1 MLSKKK
7 LLIFLKCRWWPT
19 ETPCPNSMVRRGN
32 VVDAD
37 TGNVDSDLTGVSMN
51 QLILITHILN
61 HLLRLTLITTMNLS
75 SVFVVVNQDT

>member
-1 MLSKKK
+1 M
-7 LLIFLKCRWWPT
+7 F
-19 ETPCPNSMVRRGN
+19 RRGN
-32 VVDAD
+32 VVDSD
-37 TGNVDSDLTGVSMN
+37 TGNVDSDLTGMTMN